1 MKICIVTHTVQK
13 GDGQG
18 RVNYEVAQEAIRRG
32 YHLTILA
39 SHVALELQQNHQV
52 NWVPISVQ
60 GWPTELLRNL
70 IFAHKSTNWLRKHR
84 SELDIVKVNGAITNA
99 PGNVN
104 PVHFVHN
111 SWQKF
116 NSQKIQ
122 PKSDKLGYNFYQWL
136 YTSLNARWEKQAFR
150 KAQVVVAVSDKVAQ
164 DLLAIG
170 VTPKS
175 IKVILN
181 GVDLQEFSP
190 GISKRQ
196 KWQLPEDVHIAL
208 FAGDIRL
215 SRKNLDTVLQALV
228 KVPELHLAVA
238 GNTQGSPYLQLVESL
253 GLSQRVHFLGQRPDV
268 PELMKAVDFLVF
280 PSRYEPFG
288 LVVIEAMASGLPV
301 ITARSTGA
309 ADLVTPESG
318 IVLSDS
324 DDPEALTQ
332 AMQLL
337 TSDCAERSAGG
348 NRTLRQQMGKAAR
361 LVAEQHSWTN
371 MAQTYLDLFEELIN
385 HEKYSSHPHLSPSSG
400 SVTLPFGTTGT
411 N

>member
-18 RVNYEVAQEAIRRG
+18 RVNYEVVQEAIRRG
-32 YHLTILA
+32 YNITLLA
-39 SHVALELQQNHQV
+39 SYVDLELQQSHHV
-52 NWVPISVQ
+52 KWVPISVK
-60 GWPTELLRNL
+60 GWPTEFVRNMV
-70 IFAHKSTNWLRKHR
+70 FAIKSTKWLNKHR
-84 SELDIVKVNGAITNA
+84 SQLDVVKVNGAITNA

-104 PVHFVHN
+104 AVHFVHN
-111 SWQKF
+111 SWLKF
-116 NSQKIQ
+116 NTQKTQI
-122 PKSDKLGYNFYQWL
+122 KSYNFVYNFYQWL
-136 YTSLNARWEKQAFR
+136 YTTLNAYWEKQAFA
-150 KAQVVVAVSDKVAQ
+150 KAQVIVAVSEKVAD

-170 VTPKS
+170 VPPTS

-190 GISKRQ
+190 GISGAPRQ
-196 KWQLPEDVHIAL
+196 KWQLPKGVPLAL

-215 SRKNLDTVLQALV
+215 ARKNLDTVLHALV
-228 KVPELHLAVA
+228 QVPELHLAVA

-253 GLSQRVHFLGQRPDV
+253 RLGERVHFLGQRSDV

-301 ITARSTGA
+301 ITASSTGA
-309 ADLVTPESG
+309 ADLVTTESG
-318 IVLSDS
+318 IVLEDA
-324 DDPEALTQ
+324 DDPDALTK
-332 AMQLL
+332 ALQLL
-337 TSDCAERSAGG
+337 SSDCAGG
-348 NRTLRQQMGKAAR
+348 DRTLCQKMGKAAR
-361 LVAEQHSWTN
+361 VVAEQHSWTK

-385 HEKYSSHPHLSPSSG
+385 HEKYSSHPHLSPSIG
-400 SVTLPFGTTGT
+400 SVTLPVSTTSP